1 MPGPAD
7 VLAAAGLFGPGSAV
21 DRMLYRGGD
30 VPGASG
36 SAEHSDQVAGLLADP
51 VDMPAGQPVSAGRVQ
66 PGVQTGDHAV
76 AAETRGEIR
85 KSATRT
91 NVAVLGRRSNGG
103 RCSRPEA
110 E

>member
-36 SAEHSDQVAGLLADP
+36 SAEHSDQVAGPLADRSICQRVSQSVP
-51 VDMPAGQPVSAGRVQ
+51 VAFS
-66 PGVQTGDHAV
+66 
-76 AAETRGEIR
+76 
-85 KSATRT
+85 
-91 NVAVLGRRSNGG
+91 
-103 RCSRPEA
+103 
-110 E
+110 